1 MTSTYS
7 NLFFSFLSR
16 HLTTFFDR
24 NWIKINSI
32 WNKVDKIFLKK
43 KSSYNSI
50 KLQVHNG
57 TQSDGIINVEKKRQG
72 GKNKTNPWAPNF
84 FVSRPHFLFREIP
97 RAICNYF
104 SFRSKRRR
112 RRKKKTPFHAELGIM
127 QRAGWWMSREI
138 GRSSSPRQRKKKM
151 NKRWHNSL
159 N

>member
-112 RRKKKTPFHAELGIM
+112 RRKKNSISCWARHYATGGLMDESRNRSVVVTP
-127 QRAGWWMSREI
+127 S
-138 GRSSSPRQRKKKM
+138 KKEK
-151 NKRWHNSL
+151 NE
-159 N
+159 